1 MTNSI
6 VNKFKQRNFLIGF
19 IIILAVLILIGIYK
33 PHVLTE
39 GLQRSCLYALITLPM
54 ALLLG
59 VVGIINLA
67 HGDYM
72 MVGAYFAYWLNVQ
85 FGMDPLV
92 AVIPTLFV
100 FFIFGII
107 SYYVTFKHVIGKPEV
122 NQLLLGFGLSIV
134 LGQAIN
140 VIATNQPRKLSL
152 DYVSS
157 SMNIGGFQFGTF
169 EFIYV
174 AGALI
179 VLIGLHL
186 LLKKTRIG
194 QAALAVGQN
203 PSGAKVVGIN
213 INWIY
218 LFVFALSIAI
228 IGAIGPIFGT
238 RNTIFPEVG
247 LAYTFKSFC
256 LIAVAGIG
264 SLTGVLWV
272 SLILGISECL
282 VLSSINYAKW
292 SEMIF
297 FGMLIGVIMY
307 RSHQRQV
314 K

>member
-19 IIILAVLILIGIYK
+19 IIILAILILIGVYK
-33 PHVLTE
+33 PHVLVE

-72 MVGAYFAYWLNVQ
+72 MIGAYFAYWLNVQ

-92 AVIPTLFV
+92 AIIPSLIV
-100 FFIFGII
+100 FFIFGMI
-107 SYYVTFKHVIGKPEV
+107 SYYITFKHVIGKPEL
-122 NQLLLGFGLSIV
+122 NQLLLGFGLSMV
-134 LGQAIN
+134 LSQGVN
-140 VIATNQPRKLSL
+140 LIATNQPRKLSL

-157 SMNIGGFQFGTF
+157 SLDIGGFQFGTF

-174 AGALI
+174 AGAIIILA
-179 VLIGLHL
+179 GLQIF
-186 LLKKTRIG
+186 LKKTRTG

-203 PSGAKVVGIN
+203 PRGAKVVGIN

-218 LFVFALSIAI
+218 LFIFALSIAI
-228 IGAIGPIFGT
+228 IGAVGPIFGT
-238 RNTIFPEVG
+238 RNTIWPEVG
-247 LAYTFKSFC
+247 LAYTLKSFC

-282 VLSSINYAKW
+282 VLSSLDYAKW
-292 SEMIF
+292 SEIIF
-297 FGMLIGVIMY
+297 FALIIGVIMY

>member
-19 IIILAVLILIGIYK
+19 IVILAILILIGIYK
-33 PHVLTE
+33 PHVLIE
-39 GLQRSCLYALITLPM
+39 GLQRSCLYAIITLPM

-72 MVGAYFAYWLNVQ
+72 MIGAYFAYWLNVQ
-85 FGMDPLV
+85 LGMDPLV
-92 AVIPTLFV
+92 AIIPSLVV
-100 FFIFGII
+100 FFIFGMI
-107 SYYVTFKHVIGKPEV
+107 SYYATFKHVIGAPEL
-122 NQLLLGFGLSIV
+122 NQLLLGFGLSMV
-134 LGQAIN
+134 LSQGVN
-140 VIATNQPRKLSL
+140 FIATNQPRKLSL

-157 SMNIGGFQFGTF
+157 SMDIGGFQFGTF

-174 AGALI
+174 AGAII
-179 VLIGLHL
+179 VLVGLQL
-186 LLKKTRIG
+186 FLKKTRTG

-203 PSGAKVVGIN
+203 PRGAKIVGIN

-218 LFVFALSIAI
+218 LLVFAISIAI

-247 LAYTFKSFC
+247 MAFTFKSFC

-272 SLILGISECL
+272 SLFLGLSECL
-282 VLSSINYAKW
+282 VLSSLDYGKW
-292 SEMIF
+292 AEIIF
-297 FGMLIGVIMY
+297 FGMLIGVILY

>member
-1 MTNSI
+1 MSNVI
-6 VNKFKQRNFLIGF
+6 VNRFKHIHY
-19 IIILAVLILIGIYK
+19 LAGVGVITAILILIGIYK
-33 PHVLTE
+33 PYVIIE

-72 MVGAYFAYWLNVQ
+72 MTGAYFAYWLNVQ
-85 FGMDPLV
+85 LGLDPLL
-92 AVIPTLFV
+92 AIIPTLVV
-100 FFIFGII
+100 FFLLGII
-107 SYYVTFKHVIGKPEV
+107 SYYITFKHVIGSPEL
-122 NQLLLGFGLSIV
+122 NQLLLGFGLSMV
-134 LGQAIN
+134 LGQG
-140 VIATNQPRKLSL
+140 VTLIATNAPRKISL
-152 DYVSS
+152 AYVSS
-157 SMNIGGFQFGTF
+157 SIKIGNFQFGTF

-174 AGALI
+174 AGAVI
-179 VLIGLHL
+179 VLVALQL
-186 LLKKTRIG
+186 FLKKTRTG

-203 PSGAKVVGIN
+203 PRGAKFVGIN

-247 LAYTFKSFC
+247 LAFTLKSFA

-264 SLTGVLWV
+264 SLNGVLWV

-282 VLSSINYAKW
+282 VLSSIQYAKW
-292 SEMIF
+292 SDIIF
-297 FGMLIGVIMY
+297 FALIIGVIMY

>member
-1 MTNSI
+1 
-6 VNKFKQRNFLIGF
+6 
-19 IIILAVLILIGIYK
+19 
-33 PHVLTE
+33 
-39 GLQRSCLYALITLPM
+39 M

-67 HGDYM
+67 HGDFM
-72 MVGAYFAYWLNVQ
+72 MLGAYFAYFMNVQ
-85 FGMDPLV
+85 LGMDPLV
-92 AVIPTLFV
+92 AVVPALIV
-100 FFIFGII
+100 FFIFGMI
-107 SYYVTFKHVIGKPEV
+107 SYYITFKHVIGAPEL
-122 NQLLLGFGLSIV
+122 NQLLLGFGLSLV
-134 LGQAIN
+134 LGQAVNI
-140 VIATNQPRKLSL
+140 IATNQPRKLSL

-157 SMNIGGFQFGTF
+157 SMKIGDFQFGTY

-174 AGALI
+174 AAAIL
-179 VLIGLHL
+179 VLVGLQL
-186 LLKKTRIG
+186 FLKKTRTG

-203 PSGAKVVGIN
+203 PRGAKVVGIN

-218 LFVFALSIAI
+218 LIVFAISVAI

-247 LAYTFKSFC
+247 LAYTLKSFA

-272 SLILGISECL
+272 SLILGLSECL
-282 VLSSINYAKW
+282 VLSSLEYAKW
-292 SEMIF
+292 SDIIF
-297 FGMLIGVIMY
+297 FALIIGVIMY

>member
-1 MTNSI
+1 MTNLI

-179 VLIGLHL
+179 VLIGLL
-186 LLKKTRIG
+186 LFLKKTRTG
-194 QAALAVGQN
+194 QAALAVCQN
-203 PSGAKVVGIN
+203 PRGAKVVGIN

-228 IGAIGPIFGT
+228 IGSIGPIFGT

>member
-19 IIILAVLILIGIYK
+19 IIILAILVLIGVYK
-33 PHVLTE
+33 PHVLVE

-72 MVGAYFAYWLNVQ
+72 MIGAYFAYWLNVQ

-92 AVIPTLFV
+92 AIIPSLVV
-100 FFIFGII
+100 FFIFGMI
-107 SYYVTFKHVIGKPEV
+107 SYYITFKHVIGKPEL
-122 NQLLLGFGLSIV
+122 NQLLLGFGLSMV
-134 LGQAIN
+134 LSQGVN
-140 VIATNQPRKLSL
+140 LIATNQPRKLSL

-157 SMNIGGFQFGTF
+157 SLDIGGFQFGTF

-174 AGALI
+174 AGAIIILA
-179 VLIGLHL
+179 GLQIF
-186 LLKKTRIG
+186 LKKTRTG

-203 PSGAKVVGIN
+203 PRGAKVVGIN

-228 IGAIGPIFGT
+228 IGAVGPIFGT
-238 RNTIFPEVG
+238 RNTIWPEVG
-247 LAYTFKSFC
+247 LAYTLKSFC

-282 VLSSINYAKW
+282 VLSSLDYAKW
-292 SEMIF
+292 SEIIF
-297 FGMLIGVIMY
+297 FALIIGVIMY

>member
-19 IIILAVLILIGIYK
+19 IIILAILVLIGVYK
-33 PHVLTE
+33 PHVLVE

-72 MVGAYFAYWLNVQ
+72 MIGAYFAYWLNVQ

-92 AVIPTLFV
+92 AIIPSLVV
-100 FFIFGII
+100 FFIFGMI
-107 SYYVTFKHVIGKPEV
+107 SYYITFKHVIGKPEL
-122 NQLLLGFGLSIV
+122 NQLLLGFGLSMV
-134 LGQAIN
+134 LSQGVN
-140 VIATNQPRKLSL
+140 LIATNQPRKLSL

-157 SMNIGGFQFGTF
+157 SLDIGGFQFGTF

-174 AGALI
+174 AGAIIIL
-179 VLIGLHL
+179 VGLQIF
-186 LLKKTRIG
+186 LKKTRTG

-203 PSGAKVVGIN
+203 PRGAKVVGIN

-218 LFVFALSIAI
+218 LFIFALSIAI
-228 IGAIGPIFGT
+228 IGAVGPIFGT
-238 RNTIFPEVG
+238 RNTIWPEVG
-247 LAYTFKSFC
+247 LAYTLKSFC

-282 VLSSINYAKW
+282 VLSSLDYAKW
-292 SEMIF
+292 SEIIF
-297 FGMLIGVIMY
+297 FALIIGVIMY

>member
-19 IIILAVLILIGIYK
+19 IIILAILVLIGVYK
-33 PHVLTE
+33 PHVLVE

-72 MVGAYFAYWLNVQ
+72 MIGAYFAYWLNVQ

-92 AVIPTLFV
+92 AIIPSLIV
-100 FFIFGII
+100 FFIFGMI
-107 SYYVTFKHVIGKPEV
+107 SYYITFKHVIGKPEL
-122 NQLLLGFGLSIV
+122 NQLLLGFGLSMV
-134 LGQAIN
+134 LSQGVN
-140 VIATNQPRKLSL
+140 LIATNQPRKLSL

-157 SMNIGGFQFGTF
+157 SLDIGGFQFGTF

-174 AGALI
+174 AGAIIILA
-179 VLIGLHL
+179 GLQIF
-186 LLKKTRIG
+186 LKKTRTG

-203 PSGAKVVGIN
+203 PRGAKVVGIN

-218 LFVFALSIAI
+218 LFIFALSIAI
-228 IGAIGPIFGT
+228 IGAVGPIFGT
-238 RNTIFPEVG
+238 RNTIWPEVG
-247 LAYTFKSFC
+247 LAYTLKSFC

-282 VLSSINYAKW
+282 VLSSLDYAKW
-292 SEMIF
+292 SEIIF
-297 FGMLIGVIMY
+297 FALIIGVIMY

>member
-6 VNKFKQRNFLIGF
+6 VNKFKQRDFLFGF
-19 IIILAVLILIGIYK
+19 IIILAILILIGIYK
-33 PHVLTE
+33 PHVLVE
-39 GLQRSCLYALITLPM
+39 GLQRSSLYALVTLPM

-59 VVGIINLA
+59 VVGIVNLA
-67 HGDYM
+67 HGDFM
-72 MVGAYFAYWLNVQ
+72 MLGAYFAYWLNVQ

-92 AVIPTLFV
+92 AIIPSLVV
-100 FFIFGII
+100 FFIFGMV
-107 SYYVTFKHVIGKPEV
+107 SYYVTFKHVIGKPEF
-122 NQLLLGFGLSIV
+122 NQLLLGFGLSMV
-134 LGQAIN
+134 LSQGVN
-140 VIATNQPRKLSL
+140 FIATNQPRKLSL

-157 SMNIGGFQFGTF
+157 SLTIGGFQFGTF
-169 EFIYV
+169 EFVYV
-174 AGALI
+174 AGAII
-179 VLIGLHL
+179 VLVGLL
-186 LLKKTRIG
+186 LFLKKTRTG

-203 PSGAKVVGIN
+203 PRGAKIVGIN

-218 LFVFALSIAI
+218 LFVFALSVAI
-228 IGAIGPIFGT
+228 IGSIGPIFGT

-247 LAYTFKSFC
+247 MAYTFKSFC

-282 VLSSINYAKW
+282 VLSSMDYAKW
-292 SEMIF
+292 ADIIF

>member
-19 IIILAVLILIGIYK
+19 FVILAILVLIGIYK
-33 PHVLTE
+33 PHVLIE

-59 VVGIINLA
+59 VVGIVNLA

-72 MVGAYFAYWLNVQ
+72 MMGAYFAYWLNVQ

-92 AVIPTLFV
+92 AIIPSLVV
-100 FFIFGII
+100 FFIFGMI
-107 SYYVTFKHVIGKPEV
+107 SYYATFKHVIGKPEL
-122 NQLLLGFGLSIV
+122 NQLLLGFGLSMV
-134 LGQAIN
+134 LGQAVN
-140 VIATNQPRKLSL
+140 LIATNQPRKLSL

-157 SMNIGGFQFGTF
+157 SLDIGGFQFGTF
-169 EFIYV
+169 EFVYV
-174 AGALI
+174 AAAII
-179 VLIGLHL
+179 VLVGLQL
-186 LLKKTRIG
+186 FLKKTRTG

-203 PSGAKVVGIN
+203 PRGAKIVGIN

-218 LFVFALSIAI
+218 LLVFALSIAI
-228 IGAIGPIFGT
+228 IGSIGPIFGT

-247 LAYTFKSFC
+247 LAYTLKSFA

-282 VLSSINYAKW
+282 VLSSIDYAKW

-297 FGMLIGVIMY
+297 FALIIGVIMY

>member
-19 IIILAVLILIGIYK
+19 IIILAILVLIGVYK
-33 PHVLTE
+33 PHVLVE

-72 MVGAYFAYWLNVQ
+72 MIGAYFAYWLNVQ

-92 AVIPTLFV
+92 AIIPSLVV
-100 FFIFGII
+100 FFIFGMI
-107 SYYVTFKHVIGKPEV
+107 SYYITFKHVIGKPEL
-122 NQLLLGFGLSIV
+122 NQLLLGFGLSMV
-134 LGQAIN
+134 LSQGVN
-140 VIATNQPRKLSL
+140 LIATNQPRKLSL

-157 SMNIGGFQFGTF
+157 SLDIGGFQFGTF

-174 AGALI
+174 AGAIIILA
-179 VLIGLHL
+179 GLQIF
-186 LLKKTRIG
+186 LKKTRTG

-203 PSGAKVVGIN
+203 PRGAKVVGIN

-218 LFVFALSIAI
+218 LFIFALSIAI
-228 IGAIGPIFGT
+228 IGAVGPIFGT
-238 RNTIFPEVG
+238 RNTIWPEVG
-247 LAYTFKSFC
+247 LAYTLKSFC

-282 VLSSINYAKW
+282 VLSSLDYAKW
-292 SEMIF
+292 SEIIF
-297 FGMLIGVIMY
+297 FALIIGVIMY

>member
-1 MTNSI
+1 MTNSMG
-6 VNKFKQRNFLIGF
+6 NTFKQSNFLIGF
-19 IIILAVLILIGIYK
+19 IIIPVVLVLIGIYK
-33 PHVLTE
+33 PYVLVE

-72 MVGAYFAYWLNVQ
+72 MMGAYFTYWLNVQ
-85 FGMDPLV
+85 WGIDPLV
-92 AVIPTLFV
+92 AIIPSFFV
-100 FFIFGII
+100 FFLFGII
-107 SYYVTFKHVIGKPEV
+107 SYYITFKHVIGAPEL
-122 NQLLLGFGLSIV
+122 NQLLLGFGLSMV
-134 LGQAIN
+134 LGQG
-140 VIATNQPRKLSL
+140 VVLIATNAPRKISL
-152 DYVSS
+152 NYVSS
-157 SMNIGGFQFGTF
+157 SIKIGDFQFGTF

-174 AGALI
+174 AGAVM
-179 VLIGLHL
+179 VLLGLQL
-186 LLKKTRIG
+186 FLKKTRTG

-203 PSGAKVVGIN
+203 PRGAKVVGIN
-213 INWIY
+213 INRIY
-218 LFVFALSIAI
+218 LFVFALSIAL
-228 IGAIGPIFGT
+228 IGAIGPMFGT

-247 LAYTFKSFC
+247 LAFTLKSFA

-282 VLSSINYAKW
+282 VLSSIQYAKW
-292 SEMIF
+292 SDIIF
-297 FGMLIGVIMY
+297 FALIIGVIMY

>member
-19 IIILAVLILIGIYK
+19 FVILAILVLIGIYK
-33 PHVLTE
+33 PHVLIE

-59 VVGIINLA
+59 VVGIVNLA

-72 MVGAYFAYWLNVQ
+72 MMGAYFSYWLNVQ

-92 AVIPTLFV
+92 AIIPTLVV

-107 SYYVTFKHVIGKPEV
+107 SYYATFKHVIGKPEL
-122 NQLLLGFGLSIV
+122 NQLLLGFGLSMV
-134 LGQAIN
+134 LGQAVN
-140 VIATNQPRKLSL
+140 LIATNQPRKLSL

-157 SMNIGGFQFGTF
+157 SLDIGGFQFGTF
-169 EFIYV
+169 EFVYV
-174 AGALI
+174 VGAII
-179 VLIGLHL
+179 VLVGLML
-186 LLKKTRIG
+186 FLKKTRTG

-203 PSGAKVVGIN
+203 PRGAKIVGIN

-218 LFVFALSIAI
+218 LLVFALSIAI

-247 LAYTFKSFC
+247 LAYTLKSFA

-282 VLSSINYAKW
+282 VLSSIDYAKW

-297 FGMLIGVIMY
+297 FALIIGVIMY

>member
-1 MTNSI
+1 
-6 VNKFKQRNFLIGF
+6 
-19 IIILAVLILIGIYK
+19 
-33 PHVLTE
+33 
-39 GLQRSCLYALITLPM
+39 M

-59 VVGIINLA
+59 VVGIVNLA

-72 MVGAYFAYWLNVQ
+72 MMGAYFSYWLNVQ

-92 AVIPTLFV
+92 AIIPTLVV

-107 SYYVTFKHVIGKPEV
+107 SYYATFKHVIGKPEL
-122 NQLLLGFGLSIV
+122 NQLLLGFGLSMV
-134 LGQAIN
+134 LGQAVN
-140 VIATNQPRKLSL
+140 LIATNQPRKLSL

-157 SMNIGGFQFGTF
+157 SLDIGGFQFGTF
-169 EFIYV
+169 EFVYV
-174 AGALI
+174 VGAII
-179 VLIGLHL
+179 VLVGLML
-186 LLKKTRIG
+186 FLKKTRTG

-203 PSGAKVVGIN
+203 PRGAKIVGIN

-218 LFVFALSIAI
+218 LLVFALSIAI

-247 LAYTFKSFC
+247 LAYTLKSFA

-282 VLSSINYAKW
+282 VLSSIDYAKW

-297 FGMLIGVIMY
+297 FALIIGVIMY

>member
-1 MTNSI
+1 MTDSA
-6 VNKFKQRNFLIGF
+6 VHKFRQRNFLLGV
-19 IIILAVLILIGIYK
+19 IIIPAILILLGIYK
-33 PHVLTE
+33 PYVLVE

-72 MVGAYFAYWLNVQ
+72 MLGAYFAYWLNVQ
-85 FGMDPLV
+85 FGLDPLV
-92 AVIPTLFV
+92 AIIPSLAV
-100 FFIFGII
+100 FFIFGLI
-107 SYYVTFKHVIGKPEV
+107 SYYITFKHVISAPEL
-122 NQLLLGFGLSIV
+122 NQLLLGFGLSMV
-134 LGQAIN
+134 LGQG
-140 VIATNQPRKLSL
+140 VTLVATNAPRKISL
-152 DYVSS
+152 GYVSS
-157 SMNIGGFQFGTF
+157 SMKIGNFQFGTF

-174 AGALI
+174 AGAII
-179 VLIGLHL
+179 VLLGLQL
-186 LLKKTRIG
+186 FLKKTRTG

-203 PSGAKVVGIN
+203 PRGAKFVGIN

-218 LFVFALSIAI
+218 LFVFALSIAL
-228 IGAIGPIFGT
+228 IGAIGPMFGT

-247 LAYTFKSFC
+247 LAFTLKSFA

-264 SLTGVLWV
+264 SLTGVLGV

-282 VLSSINYAKW
+282 VLSSLKYAKW
-292 SEMIF
+292 SEIIF
-297 FGMLIGVIMY
+297 FALIIGVIMV

>member
-19 IIILAVLILIGIYK
+19 IIILAILVLIGVYK
-33 PHVLTE
+33 PHVLVE

-72 MVGAYFAYWLNVQ
+72 MIGAYFAYWLNVQ

-92 AVIPTLFV
+92 AIIPSLIV
-100 FFIFGII
+100 FFIFGMI
-107 SYYVTFKHVIGKPEV
+107 SYYITFKHVIGKPEL
-122 NQLLLGFGLSIV
+122 NQLLLGFGLSMV
-134 LGQAIN
+134 LSQGVN
-140 VIATNQPRKLSL
+140 LIATNQPRKLSL

-157 SMNIGGFQFGTF
+157 SLDIGGFQFGTF

-174 AGALI
+174 AGAIIIL
-179 VLIGLHL
+179 VGLQIF
-186 LLKKTRIG
+186 LKKTRTG

-203 PSGAKVVGIN
+203 PRGAKVVGIN

-218 LFVFALSIAI
+218 LFIFALSIAI
-228 IGAIGPIFGT
+228 IGAVGPIFGT
-238 RNTIFPEVG
+238 RNTIWPEVG
-247 LAYTFKSFC
+247 LAYTLKSFC

-282 VLSSINYAKW
+282 VLSSLDYAKW
-292 SEMIF
+292 SEIIF
-297 FGMLIGVIMY
+297 FALIIGVIMY

>member
-1 MTNSI
+1 MTNLI

-203 PSGAKVVGIN
+203 PRGAKVVGIN

>member
-1 MTNSI
+1 MTNLI

-59 VVGIINLA
+59 VVGIVNLA

-72 MVGAYFAYWLNVQ
+72 MIGAYFAYWLNVQ

-186 LLKKTRIG
+186 LLKKTRTG

-203 PSGAKVVGIN
+203 PRGAKVVGIN